1 MIEEGQSS
9 QQHAELR
16 DGYSMKMFAVPYI
29 EARPLASTASTTRQE
44 APQSTQQASNHS
56 WEDQLATAY
65 QLGRVRK
72 VYKNDVSTPLSVG
85 ISSCILGIIC
95 LLPLFS
101 LVLGGM
107 GYLRG
112 LLSVSIFG
120 FLSFSYGVNRIN
132 IAINNMIANAVDRT
146 PHCCLCSHGVM
157 LIKGKKVQAIRWDQV
172 KTIQKFTFINSMRV
186 QHYVLYPADNGEPLV
201 LSGMCVKNR
210 AFRIHCE
217 HEIARYLLPECTTA
231 YKAGQTV
238 NFGMVN
244 VTSQGLSM
252 GANGEKQLPRAQV
265 GSIGERRG
273 MLIICEKGTLATWAS
288 IDVSTIYNFSIFF
301 SLVKQIK
308 RSRLDNEIALA
319 SMKAQA
325 PLVPA
330 LPQSEWQEYE

>member
-1 MIEEGQSS
+1 MLEEGQSS
-9 QQHAELR
+9 SHTELR
-16 DGYSMKMFAVPYI
+16 DGYSMKMYVVPYV
-29 EARPLASTASTTRQE
+29 EARPVASSAATTE
-44 APQSTQQASNHS
+44 PVAPQSTQQAGNRT

-72 VYKNDVSTPLSVG
+72 VYKNDVSTHLSVG

-120 FLSFSYGVNRIN
+120 FLSFSYGVNRVN

-146 PHCCLCSHGVM
+146 PHCYLCSHGVM

-172 KTIQKFTFINSMRV
+172 KTMQKFTYINSMRV
-186 QHYVLYPADNGEPLV
+186 QNYVLYPADNGEPLV
-201 LSGMCVKNR
+201 LSGVCVKSK
-210 AFRIHCE
+210 AFRVHCE
-217 HEIARYLLPECTTA
+217 HEIVRYQLPEYIAA
-231 YKAGQTV
+231 YKAGQTL
-238 NFGMVN
+238 NFGMVS

-252 GANGEKQLPRAQV
+252 GANGEKQLPWAQV
-265 GSIGERRG
+265 GPIGERRG
-273 MLIICEKGTLATWAS
+273 MLIICEKGTLVTWAS
-288 IDVSTIYNFSIFF
+288 IDVSTIYNLSIFF

-308 RSRLDNEIALA
+308 RSRLDNEIALG
-319 SMKAQA
+319 SMNVQV

-330 LPQSEWQEYE
+330 LPQSEWQKYE